1 MEGYRHA
8 PRLIPHHLL
17 ASIDTHSPPRPQLAL
32 CKDYIVDTR
41 LLTIDCRRH
50 PAHLP
55 RHFMSVYVLVDF
67 DGCSRNERSLYLRP
81 SSLERTRSQ
90 LHRDWSSAK
99 IPSSDVLRLLILI

>member
-41 LLTIDCRRH
+41 LFTIDCRRH

-67 DGCSRNERSLYLRP
+67 DGCSRNELSVSAAQQP
-81 SSLERTRSQ
+81 ETHSQ
-90 LHRDWSSAK
+90 LHCTETGPVQRYLQAT
-99 IPSSDVLRLLILI
+99 P